1 MIRFLAAFVVLF
13 AAAAA
18 FVSML
23 PTPPKVVAAPSMVAS
38 QLRTAADPAAAKPAV
53 RVVYPASGVEA
64 STVDVRPDVVS
75 TTAAAPVAVAVPVY
89 PQVAAAPAPY
99 AVGPADASAQA
110 GTANVNINTASI
122 DALNGIPGAGR
133 IGRTIASHRPYASV
147 EDLLRKRVV
156 RKSVYDRIKDEIA
169 AE

>member
-13 AAAAA
+13 VAAAAL
-18 FVSML
+18 VSAL
-23 PTPPKVVAAPSMVAS
+23 PTPPKVVAAPSVVAT
-38 QLRTAADPAAAKPAV
+38 QLRAAADPAPVQPAV

-64 STVDVRPDVVS
+64 STVTVRPD
-75 TTAAAPVAVAVPVY
+75 P
-89 PQVAAAPAPY
+89 VAAAPAAAAAAPAY
-99 AVGPADASAQA
+99 PQVDAAASPAPAAVTPADASAQA
-110 GTANVNINTASI
+110 GTKNVNINTASI
-122 DALNGIPGAGR
+122 DALNDIPGGGH

-156 RKSVYDRIKDEIA
+156 RKSVYDRIKDQIA